1 MKNLSPRTD
10 ALTFI
15 SEEEWIVLWLRL
27 RLHTWRR
34 HYWLSEKFGWD
45 LDSIAHQAIVDTMS
59 GKRCWPPINHKTG
72 KARNDVSLFSFL
84 CQTVRSIVS
93 HRWRK
98 EKRKLTIEVPD
109 PGCNPDYSDSQAGE
123 KLLQETSF
131 TYPQLVR
138 PDRTESDALYR
149 LLTTEMC
156 ALVVGDTEVLKVLQ
170 LWREDPTLKPRE
182 IAEKLELTMPQ
193 MRAAQKRLRRLLSE
207 LRED

>member
-1 MKNLSPRTD
+1 
-10 ALTFI
+10 
-15 SEEEWIVLWLRL
+15 
-27 RLHTWRR
+27 
-34 HYWLSEKFGWD
+34 
-45 LDSIAHQAIVDTMS
+45 MS
-59 GKRCWPPINHKTG
+59 GKRCWPPIDHKTD
-72 KARNDVSLFSFL
+72 KVRDDVSLFSFL

-93 HRWRK
+93 HRWGK
-98 EKRKLTIEVPD
+98 EKRKLTIEASDPD
-109 PGCNPDYSDSQAGE
+109 CNPNPSDSRSGE
-123 KLLQETSF
+123 KLLYETSF

-156 ALVVGDTEVLKVLQ
+156 ALAARDTEVLKVLQ

-182 IAEKLELTMPQ
+182 IAENLGLTMPQ